1 MHNRQSWCSD
11 NRNGAI
17 AFTAA
22 APVEPLNTR
31 IDLPVPPAVH
41 TVIATD
47 GSPIAPNHHEI
58 AYCYLLN
65 VGRVVLHYG
74 QNRQP
79 LLDSLPVFYRFED
92 LYISRRWG
100 FTEEWMGYR
109 RTASEAT
116 VLAELALPKSG
127 ANLSNGRRFVSILV
141 SGAATNEARD
151 TSPLILDAW
160 SHLRDS
166 GIPQGYLSASR
177 SSEALN
183 FCLQACHKVQT
194 V

>member
-1 MHNRQSWCSD
+1 ML
-11 NRNGAI
+11 
-17 AFTAA
+17 FTAA

-47 GSPIAPNHHEI
+47 PNCLNHHEI

-79 LLDSLPVFYRFED
+79 LLDSLPGCSIALKTYTFLVSGD
-92 LYISRRWG
+92 SRRNGWL
-100 FTEEWMGYR
+100 R

-116 VLAELALPKSG
+116 VLAELACTAQIRCQP
-127 ANLSNGRRFVSILV
+127 
-141 SGAATNEARD
+141 
-151 TSPLILDAW
+151 
-160 SHLRDS
+160 
-166 GIPQGYLSASR
+166 
-177 SSEALN
+177 
-183 FCLQACHKVQT
+183 
-194 V
+194 